1 MERLFEISEL
11 NLPLGAGREK
21 YKRCAL
27 SAFASVAQLVEQQ
40 TLNLFVTGSTP
51 VRGTFSIKHLRLFP
65 TAPIP
70 AVVANVVPGVFLSP
84 LAGAR
89 F

>member
-51 VRGTFSIKHLRLFP
+51 VRGTSPSRTYDFSPPRQ
-65 TAPIP
+65 
-70 AVVANVVPGVFLSP
+70 SP
-84 LAGAR
+84 Q
-89 F
+89 